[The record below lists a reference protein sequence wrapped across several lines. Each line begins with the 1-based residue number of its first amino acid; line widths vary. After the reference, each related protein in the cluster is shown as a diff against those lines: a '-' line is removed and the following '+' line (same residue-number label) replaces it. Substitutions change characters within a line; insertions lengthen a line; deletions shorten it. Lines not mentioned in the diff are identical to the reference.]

1 MATKKAGTA
10 GRFGARYGKTLRVK
24 LATIEQQQRQKHQ
37 CPDCK
42 KYQVKRV
49 SLGIYECNHCD
60 VKFTGR
66 AYVPY

>member
-1 MATKKAGTA
+1 MATKAGTA

-37 CPDCK
+37 C
-42 KYQVKRV
+42 QTVKISSQAV